1 MLSKNIVFT
10 SAFVTELISEEVK
23 QLGPNDVLVRLA
35 VSTIS
40 TGTERAN
47 LVGEVNISVL
57 SNLTHAHFPR
67 RVGYS
72 SAGTVVAV
80 GSSVTSVAVGDRVAV
95 SWSTHSQFCV
105 VKECNVYKLLDDISF
120 EEAATWHISTFPMAA
135 IRKCR
140 LEIGESALVMGV
152 GLLGMMAIKIL
163 KASGACPLI
172 AVDPDENKRKIAKK
186 IGADY
191 VFDPNEFGFAEKVKE
206 VTCGGV
212 NVAIEVT
219 GNGKALDSLLDCMA
233 KLGRVAL
240 LGCTRSSDFTIDYYK
255 KVHGPGIVLIGAHT
269 NARQSFESA
278 PTLWTTRD
286 DVIAVQKLV
295 VHNRLKFADIVNEI
309 HPVEDY
315 VNVFNRLGTEKSFP
329 VVQLDWRNLK

>member
-1 MLSKNIVFT
+1 MISKNIVFT

-23 QLGPNDVLVRLA
+23 PLGPNDVLVRLA

-72 SAGTVVAV
+72 SAGTVEAI
-80 GSSVTSVAVGDRVAV
+80 GSAVTSVSVGDRVAV

-105 VKECNVYKLLDDISF
+105 VNESKVYKLCDEISF

-172 AVDPDENKRKIAKK
+172 AVDPDENKRKIAKE

-191 VFDPNEFGFAEKVKE
+191 VFDPFESDFDKKVKI
-206 VTCGGV
+206 VTGGGA

-219 GNGKALDSLLDCMA
+219 GNGKALDSLLDCMT

-255 KVHGPGIVLIGAHT
+255 KVHGPGITLIGAHT

-278 PTLWTTRD
+278 PCLWTTRD
-286 DVIAVQKLV
+286 DVLAVQKLV
-295 VHNRLKFADIVNEI
+295 VHDRLKFVDIVKER
-309 HPVEDY
+309 HPVTDY
-315 VNVFNRLGTEKSFP
+315 ASVFKRLGEEKSFP
-329 VVQLDWRNLK
+329 VVQLDWRGLK